1 MQNDA
6 TLSLNFCLENS
17 SLSLK
22 WLCQH
27 VTDLILLFL
36 DEINILKFSQLTF
49 DAVNR
54 DIKSSLEASTICET
68 VTGFWE
74 ETKSTDLSGQNCSVF
89 LVSDI
94 KNFFSNTAYYNS
106 KELM

>member
-1 MQNDA
+1 MQGSE

-27 VTDLILLFL
+27 VIDFILLFL

-54 DIKSSLEASTICET
+54 DIAL
-68 VTGFWE
+68 
-74 ETKSTDLSGQNCSVF
+74 
-89 LVSDI
+89 
-94 KNFFSNTAYYNS
+94 
-106 KELM
+106 

>member
-27 VTDLILLFL
+27 VIDFILLFL

-49 DAVNR
+49 DAGNR
-54 DIKSSLEASTICET
+54 DIKSSLEASTICES
-68 VTGFWE
+68 VTGF
-74 ETKSTDLSGQNCSVF
+74 
-89 LVSDI
+89 
-94 KNFFSNTAYYNS
+94 
-106 KELM
+106 